1 MRSPEE
7 LIAAAQSAR
16 ERSYAPYSN
25 FAVGAALETADGD
38 VILGGNVENAS
49 YGVGLCAERSAIV
62 RAVAQG
68 HRAFRAI
75 AIAGPEGTACAPC
88 GACRQ
93 FIVEFDPR
101 LPVHYTAPGGF
112 VSTTMAEL
120 LPASFGPHSLEE
132 AKRP

>member
-1 MRSPEE
+1 MPSPEE
-7 LIAAAQSAR
+7 LIAAAQRAR
-16 ERSYAPYSN
+16 ARSYAPYSH
-25 FAVGAALETADGD
+25 FTVGAALETQSGE
-38 VILGGNVENAS
+38 VIVGGNVENAS

-62 RAVAQG
+62 RAVAEG
-68 HRAFRAI
+68 HRAFRGI

-93 FIVEFDPR
+93 FLAEFAPTI
-101 LPVHYTAPGGF
+101 PVYYTAPGGF

-132 AKRP
+132 AKQ